1 MIAKSLIAAAAIAAT
16 MAVALPAQEAKAD
29 VDVSIG
35 IGVGGFHPGY
45 GYNDYDYDYDADFDA
60 GYGDGYGY
68 GYDYPVHKPYSNK
81 ISCNKGRRIVDN
93 SGFNK
98 VKAVDCS
105 LPGYRYTAWKKGRK
119 YMVRMNGRGNIT
131 GVSKI
136 F

>member
-1 MIAKSLIAAAAIAAT
+1 MIAKSLIAAAAIAAI

-29 VDVSIG
+29 IDVDIG

-45 GYNDYDYDYDADFDA
+45 GYNDYDDDY
-60 GYGDGYGY
+60 GYGY
-68 GYDYPVHKPYSNK
+68 GYGYGYPVHKPQSYT

-93 SGFNK
+93 AGFNK

>member
-1 MIAKSLIAAAAIAAT
+1 MIAKSLIAAAAVAAT
-16 MAVALPAQEAKAD
+16 MTMALPAQDARAD
-29 VDVSIG
+29 VDVTIG
-35 IGVGGFHPGY
+35 IGVGGYHPGY
-45 GYNDYDYDYDADFDA
+45 GYNGYGY

-68 GYDYPVHKPYSNK
+68 QGHKPYSRQ

-105 LPGYRYTAWKKGRK
+105 LPGYRYTGWKKGHK
-119 YMVRMNGRGNIT
+119 YMVRMNGKGNIT
-131 GVSKI
+131 GIKRI